1 MDEQAE
7 SGAVE
12 MKNNAEKI
20 QYVMENYYLD
30 EGVVYRRDTHEVV
43 PFNSKVRTGHRF
55 KTIKINGKQISLC
68 IHDAIW
74 MLANNKPLPDG
85 DFEVHHVDFNML
97 NNDPDNLVLMS
108 NRMHQ
113 LYHSCIS
120 GSKGYHYRACR
131 PNKSWIAQVKLPI
144 GRRINKCFATEAE
157 AQAFVEYHRAPII
170 KAFKAMGLPV

>member
-1 MDEQAE
+1 
-7 SGAVE
+7 
-12 MKNNAEKI
+12 MKNNAEKF

-43 PFNSKVRTGHRF
+43 PFNSKVRTGHRL
-55 KTIKINGKQISLC
+55 KIIKINGKKISLC

-85 DFEVHHVDFNML
+85 DFEVHHVDFNVL
-97 NNDPDNLVLMS
+97 NNAPDNLVLMS

-113 LYHSCIS
+113 IYHRYVS
-120 GSKGYHYRACR
+120 GSKGYCYSAAPTHHLKPWRAR
-131 PNKSWIAQVKLPI
+131 LNLPI
-144 GRRINKCFATEAE
+144 GRRITKHFATEAE
-157 AQAFVEYHRAPII
+157 AQAFVDYHRAPII

>member
-1 MDEQAE
+1 
-7 SGAVE
+7 
-12 MKNNAEKI
+12 MKNNAEKFEYI
-20 QYVMENYYLD
+20 KGHWYLD
-30 EGVVYRRDTHEVV
+30 ERVIYSQRTHM
-43 PFNSKVRTGHRF
+43 PISFSCKVRSGYRF
-55 KTIKINGKQISLC
+55 KIIKINGKQIALC

-113 LYHSCIS
+113 LYHSYIS
-120 GSKGYHYRACR
+120 GSKGYCYCACR
-131 PNKSWIAQVKLPI
+131 PNKPWRAQVKLPI